1 MGVDAVL
8 IIKIDNAVPGAAD
21 LAVEP
26 AVVIRDGGFGLGV
39 DRLEINHGDVAAA
52 LVVCGKQAGV
62 QLVVTVGESAT
73 GDGELCRILAR
84 GGVSDEI
91 GGFSICLG
99 SGADIQPGDVV
110 AFRRSYRVV
119 AVKELAESGF
129 AGGISA
135 GEAGLDAEIA
145 VLLYS
150 AVVAVD
156 IYAGV
161 QLYIVPLGV
170 DVVSARAGG
179 HRACELNCEQADQ
192 NQTEQYFNCLLHKN
206 HLKKFLLN

>member
-1 MGVDAVL
+1 MEIDSAVH
-8 IIKIDNAVPGAAD
+8 GAAD

-26 AVVIRDGGFGLGV
+26 AVVILDGGFGLGV
-39 DRLEINHGDVAAA
+39 DRLEIDLGDIAAA
-52 LVVCGKQAGV
+52 LVVGDEQAGV
-62 QLVVTVGESAT
+62 QSVVIGGEGAA
-73 GDGELCRILAR
+73 GDGELRGILAR
-84 GGVSDEI
+84 GGVSDEVDGFNI
-91 GGFSICLG
+91 GIGLG
-99 SGADIQPGDVV
+99 RSADMQLGDVI
-110 AFRRSYRVV
+110 AFRRSNCVV

-129 AGGISA
+129 AGGILP

-156 IYAGV
+156 IYAGI

-170 DVVSARAGG
+170 DTVSACAGG

>member
-1 MGVDAVL
+1 MSVDIVMEIDSAVH
-8 IIKIDNAVPGAAD
+8 GAAD

-26 AVVIRDGGFGLGV
+26 AVVILDGGFGLGV
-39 DRLEINHGDVAAA
+39 DRLEIDHGDVAAA

-62 QLVVTVGESAT
+62 QLVVTVGESAA
-73 GDGELCRILAR
+73 GDGELCGILAR
-84 GGVSDEI
+84 GGVSDEV

-99 SGADIQPGDVV
+99 SGADIQRGDVV
-110 AFRRSYRVV
+110 AIRRSYRVV

-129 AGGISA
+129 AGGILP
-135 GEAGLDAEIA
+135 GEAGLNAEIA
-145 VLLYS
+145 VLLFS
-150 AVVAVD
+150 SVVVAVD